1 MNEDT
6 IKLVTHNGSF
16 HADDIFAAATLALLL
31 EKKGET
37 FEIIR
42 TRDES
47 IINSGDYVFDVGDI
61 YDENRNRFDHH
72 QPGGAGGRGENV
84 AYAAFG
90 LVWKK
95 FGTEFCRSERAVD
108 MIDKKLVAPIDAW
121 DNGVDLVE
129 NKSDISPY
137 FIQHAFMSLLPTWRE
152 DRTDVGYD
160 SAFFKAVSVAK
171 KILLREII
179 QVEDALS
186 AEEEVVKAYNQS
198 KDKRI
203 ILLDKHYPFEYILH
217 NFPEPLFVVYYKES
231 SKHWMVKAVRENPKT
246 FDNRKDFPKAW
257 AGLRD
262 EALQKVTGVPDAI
275 FCHRGLFL
283 AVAKSKEGAI
293 KLAELALFDNQ

>member
-1 MNEDT
+1 MFLMSEIYT
-6 IKLVTHNGSF
+6 TRI
-16 HADDIFAAATLALLL
+16 
-31 EKKGET
+31 ET
-37 FEIIR
+37 DS
-42 TRDES
+42 T
-47 IINSGDYVFDVGDI
+47 IINRAAQAVG
-61 YDENRNRFDHH
+61 E
-72 QPGGAGGRGENV
+72 
-84 AYAAFG
+84 
-90 LVWKK
+90 K
-95 FGTEFCRSERAVD
+95 SERAVD

-137 FIQHAFMSLLPTWRE
+137 FIQHAFISLLPTWRE